1 MNKEIKERFESLDH
15 NYLGLKPRD
24 GGAFYLIAF
33 IFMWLAQLAIMLVI
47 MLASGDPDSEN
58 TLKIGN
64 YVANVVTPFVFALTP
79 LMYCKIAN
87 KSYLSAFR
95 FERKPNIKLIGL
107 AVAITVLCI
116 VTFAP
121 IATGFIELVKLT
133 GYKPQDSIME
143 RGVGNFFLQILLLAI
158 LPAIGEEILF
168 RGFVARSFKA
178 KSYMFAVILSGFF
191 FAIFHG
197 SPVQLVHQM
206 LLGMVLAFVYF
217 ASGSIYIAV
226 GVHFLNNL
234 LAISMQHIEY
244 LMYPEGTA
252 VATMPIGATVG
263 IYIAMVIVGG
273 ILLYIAL
280 RAFLRE
286 SKRQKG
292 INVDKISTTA
302 WLNDFAKAF
311 YPKGIKENWSK
322 LNNSLKL
329 CFDDPTDEY
338 NNAETPV
345 DEHVEVKDEELRQRL
360 IELDKET
367 KRKGK
372 IRDRNIVV
380 MSGAL
385 VMVVWIFN
393 LVSNI
398 VKG

>member
-1 MNKEIKERFESLDH
+1 MNKELKERFESLDH

-33 IFMWLAQLAIMLVI
+33 IFMWLAQLAIMLI
-47 MLASGDPDSEN
+47 TMIASKNPDSET
-58 TLKIGN
+58 TLKVGG
-64 YVANVVTPFVFALTP
+64 YLANVITPIVFALTP

-87 KSYLSAFR
+87 KSYISAFR
-95 FERKPNIKLIGL
+95 FERKPNIKQVGL
-107 AVAITVLCI
+107 AIAITILCI
-116 VTFAP
+116 ITFAP
-121 IATGFIELVKLT
+121 IATGFIELIKLT

-143 RGVGNFFLQILLLAI
+143 RGVGYFFLQILLLAI

-197 SPVQLVHQM
+197 SPVQLIHQM

-217 ASGSIYIAV
+217 TSGSLYLAV
-226 GVHFLNNL
+226 GVHFLNNFI
-234 LAISMQHIEY
+234 AICLQHIEY

-252 VATMPIGATVG
+252 VATMPIGATIG

-286 SKRQKG
+286 SKKQKG
-292 INVDKISTTA
+292 IAVEKINKTA
-302 WLNDFAKAF
+302 WLNDFIKAF
-311 YPKGIKENWSK
+311 YPKGIMENWGR

-338 NNAETPV
+338 NNAETPT
-345 DEHVEVKDEELRQRL
+345 DEHEDVKDDELRQRL

-380 MSGAL
+380 LSGAL